1 MRETGSGRNGER
13 SQMPKMALE
22 CQCLCH
28 KGGVVLHVVA
38 CCENYVAVPVV
49 PKSAPDSDQKEG

>member
-1 MRETGSGRNGER
+1 MSGARCR
-13 SQMPKMALE
+13 RLALE

-38 CCENYVAVPVV
+38 CCENYVVGPVF
-49 PKSAPDSDQKEG
+49 PKSTPESDLKKG